1 MFDGQMVAV
10 VVPAYREALLIGRM
24 LEGVPAFVDRIFVVD
39 DASDD
44 GTSDAALAVP
54 DPRITLLRHPTNQ
67 GVGAAIATGYGAA
80 FAAGADV
87 AVVMAGD
94 GQMDPEDLPA
104 LLGPITRGRADY
116 AKGNRLAWPGAAGR
130 MPLARF
136 VGNHVLS
143 VLTALATGLAV
154 HDSQCGYT
162 ALSRRAAE
170 VLPLGSLWARYG
182 YPNDLLG
189 QAAALGL
196 RVVDV
201 PVRPVYGDEKSGI
214 GLRHAL
220 FVIPYVLFRVV
231 VRRFASRLG
240 LASAD
245 EPEAARLPGAE

>member
-1 MFDGQMVAV
+1 MFDGQKVAV

-24 LEGVPAFVDRIFVVD
+24 LAGVPAFVDRIFVVD

-44 GTSDAALAVP
+44 ATGEVALAVP
-54 DPRITLLRHPTNQ
+54 DPRITLVRHPVNQ
-67 GVGAAIATGYGAA
+67 GVGAAIATGYAAA
-80 FAAGADV
+80 FEAGADV

-104 LLGPITRGRADY
+104 LLAPITHGRADY

-143 VLTALATGLAV
+143 VLTALATGLAIQ
-154 HDSQCGYT
+154 DSQCGYT

-201 PVRPVYGDEKSGI
+201 PVRPVYGEEKSGI

-220 FVIPYVLFRVV
+220 FVIPFVLLRVLF
-231 VRRFASRLG
+231 RRFASRLG
-240 LASAD
+240 LAPAP